1 VTALSPRTILAA
13 FLISSLAREAMETAL
28 SVVNRRYTRDPRRQ
42 QEARR
47 VLELSDDDLQ
57 RAMAYAEDRFRL
69 ALVSGWVRLVASLG
83 VIAAG
88 GLGVVER
95 RAHAAAGGDL
105 TTGLVFFAILAVAGE
120 LLSLPFDYY
129 ATFVVEERHGFN
141 RQTRGGF
148 FVDRLKGWAL
158 GALLGGALLAAVLWL
173 VASGLRSWWLY
184 AWAAVAGFSMLT
196 MFIYPRWLAP
206 LFNRFTPLPE
216 GDLASRIREL
226 AQRIGFRAGGIFV
239 MDASRRTAHG
249 NAYFTGLF
257 REKRIVLFDTLL
269 AALSEPQVVAVLAHE
284 LGHFKLHHVR
294 IQLLRGLAMTGATL
308 YLLHRCIGLTPFYLA
323 FGFGEP
329 SAYGALLIFGAWF
342 GLLDFALQPLGNL
355 LSRRHEF
362 AADAF
367 AVEVAGSGE
376 TLAGG
381 LLRLREQSRALPLYH
396 PIYSWIYH
404 SHPPLLERLRALG
417 YPGERAAE

>member
-1 VTALSPRTILAA
+1 VTAPSPPAILAA
-13 FLISSLAREAMETAL
+13 FLISSLAREAMETVLAVL
-28 SVVNRRYTRDPRRQ
+28 NRRYTRDPRRQ

-47 VLELSDDDLQ
+47 VLDLSDDDLQ
-57 RAMAYAEDRFRL
+57 RAVAYAEDRFRL

-95 RAHAAAGGDL
+95 WAHAATGGDL

-120 LLSLPFDYY
+120 LLSLPLDYY
-129 ATFVVEERHGFN
+129 ATFVVEEKHGFN

-158 GALLGGALLAAVLWL
+158 GALLGGALLAPVLWL
-173 VASGLRSWWLY
+173 VGSGQRGWWLY

-216 GDLASRIREL
+216 GELASRIREL

-239 MDASRRTAHG
+239 MDASRRTGHG

-308 YLLHRCIGLTPFYLA
+308 YLLHRCVGLTPFYRA
-323 FGFGEP
+323 FGFGGP
-329 SAYGALLIFGAWF
+329 SAYGALLVFGAWF
-342 GLLDFALQPLGNL
+342 GLLDFAVQPLGNL

-367 AVEVAGSGE
+367 AVELAGSGE
-376 TLAGG
+376 TLALA

-417 YPGERAAE
+417 YPVETAAG